1 MKLFELYVD
10 TDHDSYLLFS
20 KVTAIQ
26 SLHMTGNRNKPAEEI
41 QSKTQI
47 RNVIAIAADYKQQ
60 RVFFSDIQQSNIQS
74 VWINGSSFSNIT
86 TVVPCK
92 SYQSFFLFH
101 LKTSTFYY
109 SLQTWQC
116 LFQCQL
122 HLIKSSIKWH
132 SLMGYSFSNIITVV
146 RCFYSFTI
154 GLILKHDQ
162 FVPCNLLVIKLSIK
176 RP

>member
-1 MKLFELYVD
+1 MKLFGLYVN

-26 SLHMTGNRNKPAEEI
+26 SLHMTGNRNKPTEEI

-86 TVVPCK
+86 TVVPCM
-92 SYQSFFLFH
+92 Y
-101 LKTSTFYY
+101 
-109 SLQTWQC
+109 
-116 LFQCQL
+116 
-122 HLIKSSIKWH
+122 
-132 SLMGYSFSNIITVV
+132 
-146 RCFYSFTI
+146 
-154 GLILKHDQ
+154 
-162 FVPCNLLVIKLSIK
+162 
-176 RP
+176 

>member
-1 MKLFELYVD
+1 MKLFGLYVN

-92 SYQSFFLFH
+92 YLPMFFLV
-101 LKTSTFYY
+101 S
-109 SLQTWQC
+109 
-116 LFQCQL
+116 
-122 HLIKSSIKWH
+122 
-132 SLMGYSFSNIITVV
+132 
-146 RCFYSFTI
+146 
-154 GLILKHDQ
+154 
-162 FVPCNLLVIKLSIK
+162 P
-176 RP
+176 